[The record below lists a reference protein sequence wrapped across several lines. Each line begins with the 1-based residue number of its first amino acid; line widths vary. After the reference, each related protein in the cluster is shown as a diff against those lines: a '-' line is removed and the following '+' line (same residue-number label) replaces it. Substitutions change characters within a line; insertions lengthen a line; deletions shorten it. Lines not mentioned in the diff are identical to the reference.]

1 MLDYVI
7 VTHLPTFY
15 KINLYN
21 ELAKN
26 LKIFVV
32 FLALDTHEKRASDF
46 SHLDNISFEYLL
58 LSKNNLQNRPKL
70 KNILQLKTLLKNRPT
85 KRVLISGWDC
95 LEFWFLRFL
104 NPKSKNAIVVE
115 SSIYES
121 KTCGLKAWLKKFF
134 LKKISLAFV
143 CAKTHKELLKALN
156 FKGEIRE
163 TLGVGIINKL
173 DFKPKMRKYH
183 KKFLFVGRLIKIKNL
198 ELLIEV
204 FRELQDYHL
213 SLVGVGELEES
224 LKELA
229 KGAVNIQFL
238 GAMPNAELSRIYL
251 EHDMLILA
259 SLKETWGLVVEEAL
273 YYKMP
278 VIVSENCGASAL
290 IKHGVNGFIF
300 KSSRK
305 ESLKEI
311 LLDLDNKKYLH
322 LLEGVEEFS
331 LDKKDKRQVAVYSCD
346 RD

>member
-1 MLDYVI
+1 MLDYVV

-32 FLALDTHEKRASDF
+32 FLALDTNEKRASDF
-46 SHLDNISFEYLL
+46 SHLENISFEYLL
-58 LSKNNLQNRPKL
+58 LSKDCLQNRPVL
-70 KNILQLKTLLKNRPT
+70 KNILKLKTLLKNRPT
-85 KRVLISGWDC
+85 KKVLISGWDC
-95 LEFWFLRFL
+95 LEFWALRFL
-104 NPKSKNAIVVE
+104 NSKDKNAIVVE

-121 KTCGLKAWLKKFF
+121 EIKGLKAWLKKFF
-134 LKKISLAFV
+134 LKKMSLAFV
-143 CAKTHKELLKALN
+143 CAKAHRELLKTLN

-163 TLGVGIINKL
+163 TLGVGIINKIN
-173 DFKPKMRKYH
+173 FEPKPRKYSQ
-183 KKFLFVGRLIKIKNL
+183 KFLFVGRLIKVKNL

-204 FRELQDYHL
+204 FKELQDYHL
-213 SLVGVGELEES
+213 SIVGVGELEES

-238 GAMPNAELSRIYL
+238 GAVANSKLPFIYL

-259 SLKETWGLVVEEAL
+259 SLKETWGLVIEEAL
-273 YYKMP
+273 YYQRP

-290 IKHGVNGFIF
+290 IQHGVNGFIF
-300 KSSRK
+300 NPTHKAL
-305 ESLKEI
+305 LKEI
-311 LLDLDNKKYLH
+311 MLNLNDEAYQL
-322 LLEGVEEFS
+322 LLEGVEKFS
-331 LDKKDKRQVAVYSCD
+331 IDKKDKKQVAVYSCD